1 MKRFTLRALVTAT
14 AIAATGAAHA
24 QSTVTLYG
32 IVDTGIEYYNNP
44 ASHGAFVGM
53 PTLTGELPSRW
64 GLRAT
69 EKLGGGYNAFFV
81 LESGFAVSNG
91 ALNYGGRLFG
101 RQANLGISSPYG
113 SLTLGRQMNMTMFAL
128 SNADVIGPSIHSM
141 ASFDGYLPNSR
152 SDNAIGYM
160 GVFHGFKLG
169 ATYSFGRDA
178 AGPAGPSA
186 TNCPGLVAGNRLAC
200 RQYTLLAG
208 YDSPQF
214 GFALSYD
221 AMRGGIGAMAPLTSP
236 SDIDTHFVADG
247 YVNYGKGKLGAGWIR
262 RNLDTSQHMQSD
274 IFFVG
279 GNYALSPALSVDAQG
294 LRYIQKSQSSSTL
307 LIARL
312 DYLLSKRTTVYSSVA
327 FMLNSPLAN
336 APVAAGGT
344 VAMGKNQVGV
354 MAGVQQR
361 F

>member
-1 MKRFTLRALVTAT
+1 MKCFTMRALA
-14 AIAATGAAHA
+14 AATTLVATGITHA

-32 IVDTGIEYYNNP
+32 IVDTGIEYYNNS

-64 GLRAT
+64 GLRGT
-69 EKLGGGYNAFFV
+69 EELGGGYTAFFV

-101 RQANLGISSPYG
+101 RQANMGIGTPYG
-113 SLTLGRQMNMTMFAL
+113 SLTLGRQMNMTMYAL

-160 GVFHGFKLG
+160 GVFHGLKLG

-186 TNCPGLVAGNRLAC
+186 TNCPGQVPGNGLAC

-208 YDSPQF
+208 YDSSRF
-214 GFALSYD
+214 GVALSYD
-221 AMRGGIGAMAPLTSP
+221 VMRGGGGAMAPLTSP
-236 SDIDTHFVADG
+236 SDIDTHLVADG
-247 YVNYGKGKLGAGWIR
+247 YINYGKGKLGAGWIR
-262 RNLDTSQHMQSD
+262 RNLDTSRHMQSD

-279 GNYALSPALSVDAQG
+279 GSYALSPALSVDAQG

-327 FMLNSPLAN
+327 YMLNSPLAN
-336 APVAAGGT
+336 SPAAAGGT
-344 VAMGKNQVGV
+344 VAMGRNQLGV